1 MQFGIVSDSSCD
13 LPEAYLQAEQV
24 QIVSF
29 YISFDGE
36 NYYQEGK
43 QISIPDFYQK
53 MADNPDCFPKTSMP
67 SVQDYVDAFVPFV
80 KDGMPVLCICL
91 SKKLSGSMQAAI
103 NAKQVVEEQY
113 EGARIE
119 ILDSALATALQGML
133 VKAAVEIRNA
143 GESLDE
149 AVRCLGGNS

>member
-53 MADNPDCFPKTSMP
+53 MADNRT
-67 SVQDYVDAFVPFV
+67 AFQRHPCHLFRT
-80 KDGMPVLCICL
+80 MWMHLSHL
-91 SKKLSGSMQAAI
+91 SKTECRYYVSVFPRS
-103 NAKQVVEEQY
+103 
-113 EGARIE
+113 
-119 ILDSALATALQGML
+119 
-133 VKAAVEIRNA
+133 
-143 GESLDE
+143 
-149 AVRCLGGNS
+149 

>member
-80 KDGMPVLCICL
+80 NYV
-91 SKKLSGSMQAAI
+91 
-103 NAKQVVEEQY
+103 
-113 EGARIE
+113 
-119 ILDSALATALQGML
+119 SAFP
-133 VKAAVEIRNA
+133 R
-143 GESLDE
+143 S
-149 AVRCLGGNS
+149 